1 MKRRVVAI
9 FVVLSAFA
17 SLVFASSGGVSVHP
31 AEQTFSRADRV
42 PTSNTSLNDY
52 IYMKS
57 DEGWQMEHDGRKI
70 MVVVGNFA
78 AHHDGTVI
86 TADSAV
92 RYSERH
98 IECFGNVLINRGST
112 YIYADRAEY
121 NGDTH
126 EAEAFSKIVTV
137 VDGEATLFT
146 YNFLFNTK
154 SNIGRF
160 SGGGVLISGDNLL
173 EADRGFLYSDT
184 HEVIGVERVQ
194 MRNNEYDM
202 TSDSVVYNT
211 ETNYAQ
217 FYTRTNIWNKNGS
230 DKEDD
235 YLYTDRGSFDKSKQ
249 LYKLVKK
256 GYILT
261 EDQELL
267 CDSLD
272 YYRDSSYV
280 VLKRNIQ
287 IDDRSQKLLLFGDW
301 GEYWKE
307 PGNVFVTKDP
317 SIINYDTSESDSVFM
332 RADSMYLYTH
342 YPIREKIE
350 QARRDSLA
358 QAAKLAAAD
367 SVKTKDKAKD
377 KGEAG
382 EAEKPKKAARVNKE
396 KADERREQMARK
408 HEELARRQEAKKAAQ
423 EGAAEP
429 QREEPHRNIADS
441 LKPKSTPSA
450 VGTDTVKV
458 ATDSI
463 VIAPKPKSKSEL
475 RLEMIDSLANDST
488 VQGRNLRAKL
498 IKELAVEVH
507 DIVKAAI
514 KKAEEE
520 KLAKRKAELAE
531 RHALYVKVLGEARV
545 RDAERM
551 RIEKERAKH
560 LKDSL
565 KVVEDSIK
573 RAERFAALMAKKGG
587 AKTDSVKVDS
597 VKVDSIK
604 LDSIKVDAPKSDS
617 LKIEASKSDSLKIET
632 AKTDSVK
639 VEAPKSDSVKL
650 EIPAT
655 DSLKLD
661 APKTDSL
668 AVDSV
673 QVNPLAKFDTMTVKQ
688 VKAHFKAIYDA
699 EKAEEKRIK
708 QDSLNAKLDR
718 IGRERQ
724 AKRAEQYRK
733 WAIRDSIYMAKA
745 QERAD
750 EQLRRKLLR
759 MEKRGIYIQM
769 ADAATL
775 SKVDSI
781 LLSEFGPL
789 DTVVHRQLDSLIE
802 TLFPKEL
809 PSPTAIAKADS
820 MNIDSMYREIIAL
833 RRVKMFRSDAQAICD
848 SLITSTVD
856 SIIHMHKS
864 PVMWNGSNQ
873 ITSEEMHI
881 ITRNSE
887 IAQANFNG
895 KPMMIAEIDT
905 AHYNQVA
912 GKEMQSLFRNR
923 EVYRND
929 VNGNVQTIYYMQED
943 NSPEITLMAYIE
955 AGDMTSYIEK
965 QQVVS
970 ITYRG
975 NPVYTFYPMNK
986 IPETQPTK
994 LDGFKWEADR
1004 RPTQDSIFNRVIRP
1018 SQREEKRSLRKPLF
1032 PINAILQQRKA
1043 DYLRRR
1049 EWRDRTDTLTYE
1061 TIEWL
1066 ESLPVNY
1073 RKK

>member
-9 FVVLSAFA
+9 LVVLSAFVG
-17 SLVFASSGGVSVHP
+17 LVFASSSGLSLQPV
-31 AEQTFSRADRV
+31 EQSYSRSNQV
-42 PTSNTSLNDY
+42 PTSSNSDNDY

-57 DEGWQMEHDGRKI
+57 DEGWQMEHNGRKI

-121 NGDTH
+121 NGNTH
-126 EAEAFSKIVTV
+126 EAEAFSKIVKV

-184 HEVIGVERVQ
+184 HEVIGVDRVQ

-211 ETNYAQ
+211 ATNYAQ
-217 FYTRTNIWNKNGS
+217 FYTRTNIWNKNDGG
-230 DKEDD
+230 KEDD
-235 YLYTDRGSFDKSKQ
+235 YLYTDRGSFDKNQQ

-272 YYRDSSYV
+272 YYRDSNYV
-280 VLKRNIQ
+280 VLKRNVQ
-287 IDDRSQKLLLFGDW
+287 IDDRSQKMLLFGDW

-307 PGNVFVTKDP
+307 PGNVFVTKEP
-317 SIINYDTSESDSVFM
+317 SIVSYDTSQSDSVFM
-332 RADSMYLYTH
+332 RADSMYLYTR

-367 SVKTKDKAKD
+367 SAKTKDKAETTETSEVVKN
-377 KGEAG
+377 KKVG
-382 EAEKPKKAARVNKE
+382 KPKEQA
-396 KADERREQMARK
+396 RRENDGRGEELARK
-408 HEELARRQEAKKAAQ
+408 KEELARRQEAKKATNNGG
-423 EGAAEP
+423 EAEP
-429 QREEPHRNIADS
+429 QQEDARRNVANAPNS
-441 LKPKSTPSA
+441 KSEVAA
-450 VGTDTVKV
+450 VADTVKV
-458 ATDSI
+458 ATDS
-463 VIAPKPKSKSEL
+463 VVVVAKPKSKSEL
-475 RLEMIDSLANDST
+475 RLEMIDSLENDPT
-488 VQGRNLRAKL
+488 VKGQNLRSKL
-498 IKELAVEVH
+498 IKEVAIELNK
-507 DIVKAAI
+507 IVKESI
-514 KKAEEE
+514 KKMEAE

-531 RHALYVKVLGEARV
+531 RRALYVKLLGEARV
-545 RDAERM
+545 RDAERK
-551 RIEKERAKH
+551 RIEKEQAKH
-560 LKDSL
+560 RKDSL

-573 RAERFAALMAKKGG
+573 RATKLAAKSP
-587 AKTDSVKVDS
+587 KTDSVKVDS
-597 VKVDSIK
+597 VKLDSVK
-604 LDSIKVDAPKSDS
+604 LDSVKLDTLKTDSIKVETIKIDS
-617 LKIEASKSDSLKIET
+617 
-632 AKTDSVK
+632 AKL
-639 VEAPKSDSVKL
+639 EAPKSDSVKL
-650 EIPAT
+650 EVPKL

-661 APKTDSL
+661 AVQSDSL
-668 AVDSV
+668 KVETPPMDS
-673 QVNPLAKFDTMTVKQ
+673 LAKFDTMTVKQ
-688 VKAHFKAIYDA
+688 VKAYFKAIYDA
-699 EKAEEKRIK
+699 EKAEEERIK
-708 QDSLNAKLDR
+708 QDSLNARLDR
-718 IGRERQ
+718 IGLARQ

-733 WAIRDSIYMAKA
+733 WAIRDSIYLAKE

-750 EQLRRKLLR
+750 AQLRRKLLR
-759 MEKRGIYIQM
+759 MEKRGIFIEIL
-769 ADAATL
+769 DAATL
-775 SKVDSI
+775 AKVDSI
-781 LLSEFGPL
+781 LFVEYEPL
-789 DTVVHRQLDSLIE
+789 DSLVNHQLDSLIE
-802 TLFPKEL
+802 VLFPKPL
-809 PSPTAIAKADS
+809 PSPTEVAKADS
-820 MNIDSMYREIIAL
+820 LNIDSMYREIVAF
-833 RRVKMFRSDAQAICD
+833 RRVKMFRSDAQSICD

-856 SIIHMHKS
+856 SIIHMYKL

-873 ITSEEMHI
+873 ITSDEMHI
-881 ITRNSE
+881 HTQNSE
-887 IAQANFNG
+887 IVKADFNG
-895 KPMMIAEIDT
+895 KPMMVAEIDT

-912 GKEMQSLFRNR
+912 GKEMVSLFRNN

-943 NSPEITLMAYIE
+943 NSPAITLMAYIE
-955 AGDMTSYIEK
+955 AGDMTSYIEN
-965 QQVVS
+965 QQVVG

-975 NPVYTFYPMNK
+975 NPVYTFYPLDK
-986 IPETQPTK
+986 IPATQPTK
-994 LDGFKWEADR
+994 LDGFKWEANR
-1004 RPTQDSIFNRVIRP
+1004 RPTQDSVFTRVIRP

-1032 PINAILQQRKA
+1032 PINALLQQRKEN
-1043 DYLRRR
+1043 YLRRR
-1049 EWRDRTDTLTYE
+1049 EWRDRTDTLSYE

-1066 ESLPVNY
+1066 RSLPINY
-1073 RKK
+1073 RK

>member
-9 FVVLSAFA
+9 LVVLSAFV
-17 SLVFASSGGVSVHP
+17 SLVFASGGGASLRP
-31 AEQTFSRADRV
+31 AEQSISRADRV

-126 EAEAFSKIVTV
+126 EAEAFSKIVKV

-160 SGGGVLISGDNLL
+160 SGGGVLVSGDNLL

-194 MRNNEYDM
+194 MRNKEYDM

-235 YLYTDRGSFDKSKQ
+235 YLYTDRGSFDKNKQ

-280 VLKRNIQ
+280 VLKQNIQ
-287 IDDRSQKLLLFGDW
+287 IDDRSQKMLIFGDW

-317 SIINYDTSESDSVFM
+317 SIINYDTSESDTVFM

-350 QARRDSLA
+350 QARRDSLE

-367 SVKTKDKAKD
+367 SIKTKE
-377 KGEAG
+377 KGVA
-382 EAEKPKKAARVNKE
+382 AEVGKPKKAAKVNKE
-396 KADERREQMARK
+396 QESSRRDEMARK
-408 HEELARRQEAKKAAQ
+408 QEELARRQESKKMAK
-423 EGAAEP
+423 EGGDDEP
-429 QREEPHRNIADS
+429 QQDAPHRNVADS
-441 LKPKSTPSA
+441 LKPKSAPTA
-450 VGTDTVKV
+450 VGVDTVKV

-463 VIAPKPKSKSEL
+463 VITPKPKTKSEL

-507 DIVKAAI
+507 NIVKAAI
-514 KKAEEE
+514 KRAEEE
-520 KLAKRKAELAE
+520 KIAERKAVLAE

-551 RIEKERAKH
+551 RIEKERAKQV
-560 LKDSL
+560 KDSL
-565 KVVEDSIK
+565 KVVQDSIK
-573 RAERFAALMAKKGG
+573 LAEKLAAKLAKL
-587 AKTDSVKVDS
+587 APKTDSVKVDS
-597 VKVDSIK
+597 AKVDSIK
-604 LDSIKVDAPKSDS
+604 VEVPQSDSLKIAPKSDS
-617 LKIEASKSDSLKIET
+617 LKVDV
-632 AKTDSVK
+632 AKTDSIK
-639 VEAPKSDSVKL
+639 VEVPKSDSVKL

-661 APKTDSL
+661 VPKSDSL
-668 AVDSV
+668 KVDSV

-699 EKAEEKRIK
+699 EKAEAERIK

-733 WAIRDSIYMAKA
+733 WAVRDSIYMAKA

-775 SKVDSI
+775 AKVDSV
-781 LLSEFGPL
+781 LSSEFGPL
-789 DTVVHRQLDSLIE
+789 DTVVHRQLDSLIDI
-802 TLFPKEL
+802 LFPKPL
-809 PSPTAIAKADS
+809 PSPTAVAKADS

-833 RRVKMFRSDAQAICD
+833 SRVKMFRSDAQLICD
-848 SLITSTVD
+848 SLITSSVD

-895 KPMMIAEIDT
+895 KPMMVAEIDT

-912 GKEMQSLFRNR
+912 GKEMQSLFRNG

-986 IPETQPTK
+986 IPDTQPKK

-1004 RPTQDSIFNRVIRP
+1004 RPTQDSVFNRVIRP

-1066 ESLPVNY
+1066 ESLPINY
-1073 RKK
+1073 RK

>member
-9 FVVLSAFA
+9 FAILSAFVG
-17 SLVFASSGGVSVHP
+17 LVFASSSGVSLQP
-31 AEQTFSRADRV
+31 AEQSYSRSNKV
-42 PTSNTSLNDY
+42 PTSSNSDNDY

-57 DEGWQMEHDGRKI
+57 DEGWQMEHNGRKI

-121 NGDTH
+121 NGNTH
-126 EAEAFSKIVTV
+126 EAEAFSKIVKV

-184 HEVIGVERVQ
+184 HEVIGVDRVQ

-211 ETNYAQ
+211 ATNYAQ
-217 FYTRTNIWNKNGS
+217 FYTRTNIWNKNKG

-235 YLYTDRGSFDKSKQ
+235 YLYTDRGSFDKNKQ

-272 YYRDSSYV
+272 YYRDSNYV
-280 VLKRNIQ
+280 VLKRNVQ
-287 IDDRSQKLLLFGDW
+287 IDDRSQKMLLFGDW

-317 SIINYDTSESDSVFM
+317 SIISYDISQSDSVFM
-332 RADSMYLYTH
+332 RADSMYLYTR

-367 SVKTKDKAKD
+367 SAKTKDKAETTETSEVVKN
-377 KGEAG
+377 
-382 EAEKPKKAARVNKE
+382 KKVGKQKE
-396 KADERREQMARK
+396 PARRENDGRG
-408 HEELARRQEAKKAAQ
+408 EELARKKEELTRRQEAKKATNNGG
-423 EGAAEP
+423 EAEP
-429 QREEPHRNIADS
+429 QQEDARRNVANAPNS
-441 LKPKSTPSA
+441 KSEVAA
-450 VGTDTVKV
+450 VADTVKV
-458 ATDSI
+458 ATDS
-463 VIAPKPKSKSEL
+463 VVVVAKPKSKSEL
-475 RLEMIDSLANDST
+475 RLEMIDSLENDPT
-488 VQGRNLRAKL
+488 VKGQNLRSKL
-498 IKELAVEVH
+498 IKEVAIELNK
-507 DIVKAAI
+507 IVKESI
-514 KKAEEE
+514 KKMEAE

-531 RHALYVKVLGEARV
+531 RRALYVKLLGEARV

-551 RIEKERAKH
+551 RIEKEQAKH
-560 LKDSL
+560 RKDSL

-573 RAERFAALMAKKGG
+573 RATKLAAKLP
-587 AKTDSVKVDS
+587 KTDSVKVDS
-597 VKVDSIK
+597 AKLDSVKLDSAKLDTLKTDSIKVEAVKVDST
-604 LDSIKVDAPKSDS
+604 
-617 LKIEASKSDSLKIET
+617 KIEM
-632 AKTDSVK
+632 
-639 VEAPKSDSVKL
+639 PKMDSVKL
-650 EIPAT
+650 EVPT
-655 DSLKLD
+655 LDSLKRD
-661 APKTDSL
+661 TVQSDSL
-668 AVDSV
+668 KVETLPMDS
-673 QVNPLAKFDTMTVKQ
+673 LAKFDTMTVKQ
-688 VKAHFKAIYDA
+688 VKAYFKAIYDA
-699 EKAEEKRIK
+699 EKAEEERIK
-708 QDSLNAKLDR
+708 QDSLNARLDR
-718 IGRERQ
+718 IGLARQ

-733 WAIRDSIYMAKA
+733 WAIRDSIYLAKE

-750 EQLRRKLLR
+750 AQLRRKLLR
-759 MEKRGIYIQM
+759 MEKRGIFIEM
-769 ADAATL
+769 LDAATL
-775 SKVDSI
+775 AKVDSI
-781 LLSEFGPL
+781 LYLEYGPL
-789 DTVVHRQLDSLIE
+789 DTLVNHQLDSLIE
-802 TLFPKEL
+802 VLFPKPL
-809 PSPTAIAKADS
+809 PSPTEVAKADS
-820 MNIDSMYREIIAL
+820 LNIDSMYREIRAF
-833 RRVKMFRSDAQAICD
+833 RRVKMFRSDAQSICD

-856 SIIHMHKS
+856 SIIHMYKL

-873 ITSEEMHI
+873 ITSDEMHI
-881 ITRNSE
+881 HTQNSE
-887 IAQANFNG
+887 IVKADFNG
-895 KPMMIAEIDT
+895 KPMMVAEIDT

-912 GKEMQSLFRNR
+912 GKEMQALFRNN

-943 NSPEITLMAYIE
+943 NSPAITLMAYIE
-955 AGDMTSYIEK
+955 AGDMTSYIEN
-965 QQVVS
+965 QQVVG

-975 NPVYTFYPMNK
+975 NPVYTFYPLDK
-986 IPETQPTK
+986 IPATQPTK
-994 LDGFKWEADR
+994 LDGFKWEANR
-1004 RPTQDSIFNRVIRP
+1004 RPTQDSVFTRVIRP

-1032 PINAILQQRKA
+1032 PINALLQQRKEN
-1043 DYLRRR
+1043 YLRRR
-1049 EWRDRTDTLTYE
+1049 EWRDRTDTLSYE

-1066 ESLPVNY
+1066 RSLPINY
-1073 RKK
+1073 RK

>member
-9 FVVLSAFA
+9 LVVLSAFV
-17 SLVFASSGGVSVHP
+17 SLVFASGGGASLRP
-31 AEQTFSRADRV
+31 TEQSISRADRV

-126 EAEAFSKIVTV
+126 EAEAFSKIVKV

-160 SGGGVLISGDNLL
+160 SGGGVLVSGDNLL

-194 MRNNEYDM
+194 MRNKEYDM

-235 YLYTDRGSFDKSKQ
+235 YLYTDRGSFDKNKQ

-280 VLKRNIQ
+280 VLKQNIQ
-287 IDDRSQKLLLFGDW
+287 IDDRSQKMLIFGDW

-317 SIINYDTSESDSVFM
+317 SIINYDTSESDTVFM

-342 YPIREKIE
+342 YPIREKIA

-367 SVKTKDKAKD
+367 SIKTKE
-377 KGEAG
+377 KGEAA
-382 EAEKPKKAARVNKE
+382 EAGKPKKAAKVNKE
-396 KADERREQMARK
+396 QESSRRDEMARK
-408 HEELARRQEAKKAAQ
+408 QEELARRQELKKMAK
-423 EGAAEP
+423 EGGDDEP
-429 QREEPHRNIADS
+429 QQDAPHRNVADS
-441 LKPKSTPSA
+441 LKPKSAPTA
-450 VGTDTVKV
+450 VVVDTVKV

-463 VIAPKPKSKSEL
+463 VITPKPKTKSEL

-507 DIVKAAI
+507 NIVKAAI
-514 KKAEEE
+514 KRAEEE
-520 KLAKRKAELAE
+520 KIAERKAVLAE

-551 RIEKERAKH
+551 RIEKERAKQV
-560 LKDSL
+560 KDSL
-565 KVVEDSIK
+565 KVVQDSIK
-573 RAERFAALMAKKGG
+573 LAEKLAAKLAKL
-587 AKTDSVKVDS
+587 APKTDSVKVDS
-597 VKVDSIK
+597 AKVDSVK
-604 LDSIKVDAPKSDS
+604 VEVPQSDSLKIAPKSDS
-617 LKIEASKSDSLKIET
+617 LKVDV
-632 AKTDSVK
+632 AKTDSIK
-639 VEAPKSDSVKL
+639 VEVPKSDSVKL

-661 APKTDSL
+661 VPKSDSL
-668 AVDSV
+668 KVDSV

-699 EKAEEKRIK
+699 EKAEAERIK

-733 WAIRDSIYMAKA
+733 WAVRDSIYMAKA

-775 SKVDSI
+775 AKVDSV
-781 LLSEFGPL
+781 LSSEFGPL
-789 DTVVHRQLDSLIE
+789 DTVVHRQLDSLIDI
-802 TLFPKEL
+802 LFPKPL
-809 PSPTAIAKADS
+809 PSPTAVAKADS

-833 RRVKMFRSDAQAICD
+833 SRVKMFRSDAQLICD
-848 SLITSTVD
+848 SLITSSVD

-873 ITSEEMHI
+873 ITSDEMHI
-881 ITRNSE
+881 HTRNSE
-887 IAQANFNG
+887 ITQANFNG

-912 GKEMQSLFRNR
+912 GKEMQSLFRNG

-955 AGDMTSYIEK
+955 AGDMTSYIEN
-965 QQVVS
+965 QQVVG

-986 IPETQPTK
+986 IPDTQPKK

-1004 RPTQDSIFNRVIRP
+1004 RPTQDSVFNRVIRP

-1066 ESLPVNY
+1066 ESLPINY
-1073 RKK
+1073 RK